1 MMKNE
6 KVIIGQKILT
16 GKKYLDENY
25 GQPRGNGYGIAS
37 ILDDFGDLKIS
48 QEIVPTLK
56 IIKERASV
64 EYVKVLVQE
73 LIDKYDRG

>member
-1 MMKNE
+1 MM
-6 KVIIGQKILT
+6 IGKE
-16 GKKYLDENY
+16 YLDEKF
-25 GQPRGNGYGIAS
+25 GTPRGNGYGIAG
-37 ILDDFGDLKIS
+37 ILDEFGKLKI
-48 QEIVPTLK
+48 QEEIVPTLK